1 MPVSLD
7 VKARRGPSVRVSPGP
22 SLPKAQATA
31 GSAVVT
37 PGPPRLPESVVPGQE
52 FANC

>member
-7 VKARRGPSVRVSPGP
+7 PKARHGPSVRVSPGP

-37 PGPPRLPESVVPGQE
+37 PGSPRLPESVALQQE